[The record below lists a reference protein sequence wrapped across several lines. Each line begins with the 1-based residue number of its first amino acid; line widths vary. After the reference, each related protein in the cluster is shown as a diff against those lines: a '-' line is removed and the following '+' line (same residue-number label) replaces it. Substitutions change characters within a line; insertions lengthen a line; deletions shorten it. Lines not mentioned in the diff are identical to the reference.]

1 MLTPNDL
8 QSFME
13 KNGIEGEI
21 VHLDMPT
28 PTVETA
34 AQAVGTRPDQIVKSV
49 LFTVREERVLA
60 IACGTQL
67 IERRVIA
74 SVYGVGRKRVR
85 LANAEI
91 VLETTGYPV
100 GTVPPFGHP
109 QPIRTLI
116 DPRVLEHAEV
126 YAGGGAHNALTRLDP
141 QNILAITQAQIIDLH
156 TQP

>member
-8 QSFME
+8 ESFME
-13 KNGIEGEI
+13 QHGIEGEI
-21 VHLDMPT
+21 VFLGKPT

-34 AQAVGTRPDQIVKSV
+34 AQAVGTHPNQIVKSV
-49 LFTVREERVLA
+49 LFTIRDEKILA

-74 SVYGVGRKRVR
+74 ALCGVGRKRVR

-109 QPIRTLI
+109 QSIRTLI
-116 DPRVLEHAEV
+116 DPRVLDHNEV
-126 YAGGGAHNALTRLDP
+126 YAGGGAHNSLVRLNP
-141 QNILAITQAQIIDLH
+141 QDILKITKAQIIELH
-156 TQP
+156 K